1 MTDRYDASNP
11 QHRKIAHEIELGDG
25 IPEMRGYDNARQALK
40 SVGFV
45 IEHEEDL
52 AERDDHVPWYYP
64 LEGDIRK
71 AQTLWDGAFPISR
84 TQTTSL
90 TRTDLNI
97 LVTH

>member
-1 MTDRYDASNP
+1 
-11 QHRKIAHEIELGDG
+11 
-25 IPEMRGYDNARQALK
+25 
-40 SVGFV
+40 
-45 IEHEEDL
+45 L

-97 LVTH
+97 LATH